1 MAVRT
6 FTAVIHKEEDLYVA
20 ECPEVG
26 TTSQGYTIE
35 EAVANLKE
43 ATELYLE
50 EFPLYREGTTLSF
63 FMHIADET
71 NPSSNT

>member
-6 FTAVIHKEEDLYVA
+6 FTAVLHKDGDIYVA

-26 TTSQGYTIE
+26 TVSQGYTVE
-35 EAVANLKE
+35 EAIANLKE

-50 EFPLYREGTTLSF
+50 EVPWQAGVTPEEFLEHL
-63 FMHIADET
+63 
-71 NPSSNT
+71 